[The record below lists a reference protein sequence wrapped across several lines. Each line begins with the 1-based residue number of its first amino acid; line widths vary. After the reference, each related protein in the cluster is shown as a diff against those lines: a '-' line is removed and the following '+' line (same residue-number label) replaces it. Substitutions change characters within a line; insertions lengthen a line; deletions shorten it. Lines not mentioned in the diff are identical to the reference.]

1 MGSFF
6 GILYIGLRLCRPDW
20 CRDHSRGFTHPVFP
34 ALGTSVR
41 LAASLSLSSPTS
53 APRLTVT
60 TLSIYDW
67 ASSRGSNVTHLGFLR
82 LLLSLL
88 SLMIGVCVYVCERE
102 RERERNRTREG
113 IWVYAREGWGEDSC
127 VYDWFSEGVWEDRG
141 WVRDRSPLLGVI
153 KIAITAWEITACLL
167 DTPHLYWVWQ
177 EIGARGIVCVGG
189 YLYGQPA
196 ETTCKEHANWYSGQG
211 CDSFPHS
218 PLPHTHSFSVA
229 TAPSENFLDNRDE
242 PVHNTVHNKSALDN

>member
-1 MGSFF
+1 MSAWLVQRPFKRLYSPCVPCSGYFCTPGCLSQSFF
-6 GILYIGLRLCRPDW
+6 SHFSSPPYRHHSLHIRLGFFTWVKCHPLGISASPFVIAEPDDW
-20 CRDHSRGFTHPVFP
+20 C
-34 ALGTSVR
+34 
-41 LAASLSLSSPTS
+41 
-53 APRLTVT
+53 
-60 TLSIYDW
+60 
-67 ASSRGSNVTHLGFLR
+67 
-82 LLLSLL
+82 
-88 SLMIGVCVYVCERE
+88 VCMYVKEK
-102 RERERNRTREG
+102 ERERNRTREG